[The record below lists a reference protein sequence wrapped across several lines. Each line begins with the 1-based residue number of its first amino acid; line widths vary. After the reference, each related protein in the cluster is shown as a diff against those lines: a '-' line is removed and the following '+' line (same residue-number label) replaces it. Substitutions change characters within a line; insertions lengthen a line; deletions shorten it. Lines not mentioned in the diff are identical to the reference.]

1 LYEDARPTV
10 LVIEDEPDNR
20 EILRLVVEQ
29 VVGARPVPA
38 ENGADG
44 LAQLREALPD
54 LVLLDLMMPGLD
66 GYAVLAA
73 IRADPTTRELP
84 VLVITAMTRPQDRE
98 RALAAGANDFLDKP
112 FDLDEVARRIR
123 MALRLP

>member
-1 LYEDARPTV
+1 MNEDPRPTV
-10 LVIEDEPDNR
+10 LVVEDEPDNR
-20 EILRLVVEQ
+20 EILCLVVEQ
-29 VVGARPVPA
+29 VVGARSVPV
-38 ENGADG
+38 ENGAAG
-44 LAQLREALPD
+44 LAQLRDAPAD

-73 IRADPTTRELP
+73 LRAAPATRDLP

-98 RALAAGANDFLDKP
+98 RALAAGATDFLDKP

-123 MALRLP
+123 NALGR